1 MKVYEL
7 MKVLGDMTAGAE
19 VKVNQLLTVGEV
31 TKSEIADVD
40 NGVDI
45 HSLTKNIAEAEEDG
59 EGNVYLYTD

>member
-1 MKVYEL
+1 

-31 TKSEIADVD
+31 IKSVVADVD

-45 HSLTKNIAEAEEDG
+45 HSLTRNIAEAEEDG